1 MNYENIIT
9 KILIVVYGIA
19 VVVFSILGSAIYI
32 YTIYYYAVTDGFW
45 GAVLSFALPG
55 FSSVWLFFELL
66 IDEGFSHIFTT
77 MVLVWLICVLIMIIP
92 SFIKDKN

>member
-9 KILIVVYGIA
+9 KVLIVVYGIA
-19 VVVFSILGSAIYI
+19 VVVFCILASAIYI
-32 YTIYYYAVTDGFW
+32 YTIYYYAVIDGFW